1 MHSLRSALRATLLC
15 ALISTVLSGCA
26 SPPNAAQP
34 QPGRKPRPTPLPAA
48 ILGALA
54 QHVTS
59 GAAVVAGLR
68 ADLAKRDDEVVLM
81 RTQMD
86 VDRKLLA
93 P

>member
-48 ILGALA
+48 ILQIDTAPSLSTL
-54 QHVTS
+54 Q
-59 GAAVVAGLR
+59 AGQQWLQNSER
-68 ADLAKRDDEVVLM
+68 ILQSETTR
-81 RTQMD
+81 
-86 VDRKLLA
+86 
-93 P
+93 